1 MAAIEGRE
9 LSLQTEDQV
18 VYFEEGKKMRVSY
31 NPRLVGLTREV
42 RMLSVLGFAI
52 PRKIQVTTDLA
63 KQFARQAK
71 ELEQVCFITQSHA
84 LSHTYEQYTRRPTC

>member
-71 ELEQVCFITQSHA
+71 ELEQVCFITCTG
-84 LSHTYEQYTRRPTC
+84 HT